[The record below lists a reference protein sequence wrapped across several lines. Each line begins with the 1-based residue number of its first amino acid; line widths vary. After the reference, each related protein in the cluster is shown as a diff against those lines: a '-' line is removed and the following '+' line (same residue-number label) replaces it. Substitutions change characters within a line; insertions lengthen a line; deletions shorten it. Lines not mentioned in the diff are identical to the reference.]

1 MNYYWIIKYI
11 DSRKKENVP
20 SLKSNPKLLSKNS
33 ITTLFHLL
41 NLKLK
46 TRKQYKIMVRLY
58 RDGILKYC

>member
-20 SLKSNPKLLSKNS
+20 NLKSNPRLLSKNA